1 MNKFYD
7 IFINMTR
14 NCNFRCVYCYEEGK
28 YNHDYL
34 SEKNAQKILEFI
46 KELKNSNFFI
56 KEYSIIRLT
65 FFGGEPLLNKKVLK
79 YIVEETK
86 NDDSIYY
93 SLITNGSKIRDI
105 IEIFDPI
112 KNIKLHNIPKLH
124 IQVSYDGYP
133 INVKTRLDISGKDTS
148 QLVKDGIKKLFEY
161 NYNISIKSTI
171 TPDNFKYLP
180 DAYEDIES
188 IYPQGYGTYFPTI
201 DYYNEYPMGYK
212 IEDLNASMVKLAA
225 KEASYFK
232 KYHRFF
238 FSWFENNNNKI
249 CSAGKDM
256 IAIDTNLD
264 VYPCHGA
271 FFENSKD
278 HLIGNLHDEDILNK
292 INNHKNNLLI
302 YAPETCQKCNT
313 SICYKCNIIK
323 YKYSKKNT
331 YNERWNDHSNQP
343 WLCNYYT
350 SINKIKLALYKILF

>member
-1 MNKFYD
+1 MNKIYD

-14 NCNFRCVYCYEEGK
+14 DCNFRCIYCYEKDK
-28 YNHDYL
+28 YRNDYL
-34 SEKNAQKILEFI
+34 SINNAKKILEFI
-46 KELKNSNFFI
+46 RELKESDFFI
-56 KEYSIIRLT
+56 RDYSSIRLT
-65 FFGGEPLLNKKVLK
+65 FFGGEPLLNKDVLK
-79 YIVEETK
+79 YIVKETK
-86 NDDSIYY
+86 DDSLIYY
-93 SLITNGSKIRDI
+93 SLITNGSKLDDI
-105 IEIFDPI
+105 IEIFDSVKI
-112 KNIKLHNIPKLH
+112 IRLYNAPKLH
-124 IQVSYDGYP
+124 IQVSYDGAP
-133 INVKTRLDISGKDTS
+133 INSSTRPDVNGKNTS
-148 QLVKDGIKKLFEY
+148 QLVKNNIRELFD
-161 NYNISIKSTI
+161 NGYNISIKSTV

-180 DAYEDIES
+180 DAYDDIRS
-188 IYPQGYGTYFPTI
+188 IYPEGYGVYFPTI
-201 DYYNEYPMGYK
+201 DYYNEYSIGYK
-212 IEDLNASMVKLAA
+212 IEDLNDSMIKLAA
-225 KEASYFK
+225 REASYFK
-232 KYHRFF
+232 KFNQFF
-238 FSWFENNNNKI
+238 FAWFEKNNNRI